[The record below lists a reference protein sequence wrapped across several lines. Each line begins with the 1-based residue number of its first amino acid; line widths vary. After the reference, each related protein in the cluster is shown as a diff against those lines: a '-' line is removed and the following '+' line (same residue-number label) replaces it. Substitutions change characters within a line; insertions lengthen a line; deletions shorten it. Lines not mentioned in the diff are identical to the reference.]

1 MELRNRRLRT
11 LNRIF
16 ARPTPPDIRWD
27 EAVSLLRALDVEI
40 TQRAGSRVRLTK
52 DGVRIVVH
60 EPHPGPH
67 LDRRAVR
74 DIASFLTAIGAAP

>member
-1 MELRNRRLRT
+1 MELRNRRRRT

-40 TQRAGSRVRLTK
+40 TEAAGSRVRLRS
-52 DGVRIVVH
+52 DGKQKVLHR
-60 EPHPGPH
+60 PHPKPYLSRG
-67 LDRRAVR
+67 AVR
-74 DIASFLTAIGAAP
+74 DIVDFLNEVGVSP